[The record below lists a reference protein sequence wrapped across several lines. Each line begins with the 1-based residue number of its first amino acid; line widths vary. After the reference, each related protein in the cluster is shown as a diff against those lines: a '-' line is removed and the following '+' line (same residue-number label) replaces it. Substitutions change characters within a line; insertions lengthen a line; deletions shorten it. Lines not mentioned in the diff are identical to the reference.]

1 MPDAEINVLI
11 RAPNLIL
18 FDLDGTF
25 ADTAP
30 DLAHALNHVLAQY
43 QRPPLPFESIR
54 PVVSLGGTAL
64 VSLGFDMGE
73 GEPGFAERRQ
83 RFLDVYLNDI
93 AGHTSLFPGINEVLQ
108 HIEET
113 QRRWGIVTNKPG
125 WLTNPL
131 MTALAL
137 SQRASCIV
145 SGDTLPQRKPHP
157 APILHACELA
167 GNSPGESLYIGDARR
182 DVQAGHGAGVP
193 VIVARYGYIP
203 KGEDPETWGA
213 DAMIDSPLDLLDC
226 LDWRD

>member
-1 MPDAEINVLI
+1 MA
-11 RAPNLIL
+11 
-18 FDLDGTF
+18 
-25 ADTAP
+25 
-30 DLAHALNHVLAQY
+30 ALGL
-43 QRPPLPFESIR
+43 
-54 PVVSLGGTAL
+54 
-64 VSLGFDMGE
+64 
-73 GEPGFAERRQ
+73 AER
-83 RFLDVYLNDI
+83 
-93 AGHTSLFPGINEVLQ
+93 A
-108 HIEET
+108 
-113 QRRWGIVTNKPG
+113 
-125 WLTNPL
+125 
-131 MTALAL
+131 A
-137 SQRASCIV
+137 CIV